1 MKEQLDL
8 KEIGKRLKKL
18 RKDASLRQI
27 DLSEEFGCKRESIS
41 AYENGRQLLSTSIL
55 WMYMQFFG
63 VSADYILTGKEL
75 QNLENIIRE
84 IKFVCNKYECKK

>member
-8 KEIGKRLKKL
+8 KAIGRRLQEL
-18 RKDASLRQI
+18 GNNASIKQA
-27 DLSEEFGCKRESIS
+27 DLAEKFGCKRESIS
-41 AYENGRQLLSTSIL
+41 AYENGKQLLNTSIL

-84 IKFVCNKYECKK
+84 IKSVCNKYECK

>member
-1 MKEQLDL
+1 MESQLNL
-8 KEIGKRLKKL
+8 VEIGKRLKKL
-18 RKDASLRQI
+18 REDASLRQI

-41 AYENGRQLLSTSIL
+41 AYENGKQLLNTSIL

-84 IKFVCNKYECKK
+84 IKSVCNKYECK